1 MCGWTHR
8 VGIKYELEL
17 FVSHINAKQKSS
29 SMTEALNGKVDSD
42 LPDQLRSASHCHQPS
57 QR

>member
-1 MCGWTHR
+1 M
-8 VGIKYELEL
+8 GIKYELEL